1 MDSDEVWSHIDRERA
16 YLADLLESLPDE
28 DWHRP
33 SLCEGWTIRDVGAHV
48 SMAEARL
55 RDIAWPMIRSGF
67 SYNGMIRRAALSNR
81 ASHEEIVATIRGFAG
96 SHRLA
101 PFISELEP
109 LLDVMVHVQDI
120 CIPLGIERE
129 IPVDVAAVVANRMLS
144 LRGPMRLWRAPAGVR
159 LVATDVDWSHGQ
171 GAVVQAPMR
180 SILLGLTGR
189 RPLPRGTGM
198 TELHEC

>member
-1 MDSDEVWSHIDRERA
+1 MDSDEVWGHIDRERA
-16 YLADLLESLPDE
+16 YLADLLESLPAE
-28 DWHRP
+28 DWQRP
-33 SLCEGWTIRDVGAHV
+33 SLCAAWTVRDVGAHV

-67 SYNGMIRRAALSNR
+67 SYNGMIRRAALANP
-81 ASHEEIVATIRGFAG
+81 ASHEEIVATIRGFAD

-120 CIPLGIERE
+120 CIPLGIERT
-129 IPVDVAAVVANRMLS
+129 IPVDVAAVTATRMLS
-144 LRGPMRLWRAPAGVR
+144 LRGPMRLWRAPRGMR
-159 LVATDVDWSHGQ
+159 LVASDFDWAYGD
-171 GAVVQAPMR
+171 GRVVEAPMQ

-189 RPLPRGTGM
+189 QPLLTDVESR
-198 TELHEC
+198 